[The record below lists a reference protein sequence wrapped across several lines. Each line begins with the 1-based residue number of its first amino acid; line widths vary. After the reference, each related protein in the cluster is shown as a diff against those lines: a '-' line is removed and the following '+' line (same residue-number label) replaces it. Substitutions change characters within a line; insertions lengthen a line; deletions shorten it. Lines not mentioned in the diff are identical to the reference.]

1 MHHPS
6 QYTSSGSL
14 TGCDVFLAG
23 PAPLACTFLGD
34 ESGLQ
39 AAVTLGHLSFL
50 EREGSM
56 IQGWRVREAGLL
68 LRTAPWRSAFPS
80 FLPSSAAAFLP
91 DASYFVLDESW
102 KPHSLIEFS
111 AISHDSMEAASE
123 SLLWRA
129 A

>member
-23 PAPLACTFLGD
+23 AAPLACTFLGD

-50 EREGSM
+50 ERKGNVL
-56 IQGWRVREAGLL
+56 QGWRVREAPQDSSLEK
-68 LRTAPWRSAFPS
+68 SFS
-80 FLPSSAAAFLP
+80 FLPSSAAAFLL

-111 AISHDSMEAASE
+111 AFSHDSMEAGAASE

>member
-6 QYTSSGSL
+6 QCTSSGSL

-50 EREGSM
+50 EREREHDPGLEGEG
-56 IQGWRVREAGLL
+56 GWA
-68 LRTAPWRSAFPS
+68 APQDSSLEKCFS